1 MDTVIQKYGG
11 SSLSDLGKVERVAD
25 KIARRSR
32 GGIRL
37 AVVVSAMGD
46 TTDELLEKAKALQAD
61 PHRRELDMLLSS
73 GERMSMS
80 LLSMALHARG
90 LDAIS
95 LTGPQSGIV
104 TDEQHTNANILEV
117 NPRRVRQELDRGRVV
132 IMAGFQGASRR
143 GEPTTLGRGGSDTTA
158 VVMAAALDADRC
170 EIYSDVDGVY
180 TADPRVVAEAT
191 RLDTLSY
198 DEMEELARQGAA
210 VLHPECVR
218 IARENGVE
226 IRAASTFREG
236 GFTAIRH
243 PDDRTDPPAGEGDGA
258 AVAAIASRR
267 ELMRIKCRSADPRV
281 TSRLLD
287 ALEGHDLVHD
297 LPVVPWER
305 AQGGFD
311 VLVPGENLPDLEAF
325 ADSLRLQLTEHARH
339 VDITNGIGS
348 VSAIGAG
355 AGVCSALRERL
366 GEVTRE
372 SGIPV
377 LGTYRTPRSLTC
389 AVPAPRVTEAVRA
402 FHRSFV
408 EAA

>member
-143 GEPTTLGRGGSDTTA
+143 PLQAIEEDQSHAAVGR
-158 VVMAAALDADRC
+158 DRI
-170 EIYSDVDGVY
+170 ELQRRHRSRR
-180 TADPRVVAEAT
+180 ARAT
-191 RLDTLSY
+191 R
-198 DEMEELARQGAA
+198 
-210 VLHPECVR
+210 
-218 IARENGVE
+218 
-226 IRAASTFREG
+226 
-236 GFTAIRH
+236 
-243 PDDRTDPPAGEGDGA
+243 
-258 AVAAIASRR
+258 
-267 ELMRIKCRSADPRV
+267 
-281 TSRLLD
+281 
-287 ALEGHDLVHD
+287 
-297 LPVVPWER
+297 
-305 AQGGFD
+305 
-311 VLVPGENLPDLEAF
+311 
-325 ADSLRLQLTEHARH
+325 
-339 VDITNGIGS
+339 
-348 VSAIGAG
+348 
-355 AGVCSALRERL
+355 
-366 GEVTRE
+366 
-372 SGIPV
+372 
-377 LGTYRTPRSLTC
+377 
-389 AVPAPRVTEAVRA
+389 
-402 FHRSFV
+402 
-408 EAA
+408 